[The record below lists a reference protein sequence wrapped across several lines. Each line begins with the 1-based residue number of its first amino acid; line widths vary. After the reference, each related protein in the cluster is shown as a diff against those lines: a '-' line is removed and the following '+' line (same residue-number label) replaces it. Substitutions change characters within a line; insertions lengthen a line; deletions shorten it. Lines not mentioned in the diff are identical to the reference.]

1 MATQRHPWER
11 IPPDPPNH
19 NGEGVK
25 AFRGF
30 EVYLM
35 MGPERT
41 LRAVAAQ
48 LSKTPTHIAEWSAR
62 WGWVDRAAAWDEYI
76 RAEQRATVERMR
88 IEWAETQELARLQA
102 QMQGVQLG
110 RKAAAVGGKILEMPL
125 VERVEE
131 GVITCECGRKHPQTV
146 HIHPHPDVKISDAP
160 RLLKVGLDSQRQ
172 ALGMSLGRHEVDH
185 TIEVEDD
192 VIDRAI
198 DLMPP
203 DVAALYLAAKAE
215 KQDAILR
222 PYLERAAAGE
232 AAGEPASSPVGG
244 AEEG

>member
-1 MATQRHPWER
+1 
-11 IPPDPPNH
+11 
-19 NGEGVK
+19 
-25 AFRGF
+25 
-30 EVYLM
+30 
-35 MGPERT
+35 
-41 LRAVAAQ
+41 
-48 LSKTPTHIAEWSAR
+48 
-62 WGWVDRAAAWDEYI
+62 
-76 RAEQRATVERMR
+76 
-88 IEWAETQELARLQA
+88 
-102 QMQGVQLG
+102 
-110 RKAAAVGGKILEMPL
+110 MPL

-131 GVITCECGRKHPQTV
+131 GSSPASVGGSIRRRYTSTPPGREDQRR
-146 HIHPHPDVKISDAP
+146 P

-232 AAGEPASSPVGG
+232 AAGEPASRQLEERRRAEQTRQAQADELEEIRQRYQASLLEFTRFAWAILEPGPLVVGRDTDAIIQH
-244 AEEG
+244 AEAFMRGDPEAGGQCAARVG